1 MLFSYKNFVFF
12 DFTGKKFLFQGI
24 REGASALPPAPF
36 SLLSWKLR
44 LRTHH
49 HARMKNWTY
58 NQFMPHKGFLLQ
70 VARAS
75 YINYVLTSPACKFL
89 NFFILKIK
97 LINLPNIHFPILH
110 LYLLHVIRFPF
121 NIFTTLLFYFQTI
134 HILLPFRK
142 PCFNLFL
149 NFSFCYSLNKVSSF
163 SGFLMCINMKVKNW
177 AFRHTVFPLIS
188 APGVY

>member
-24 REGASALPPAPF
+24 GEGASALPPAPF

-110 LYLLHVIRFPF
+110 LICSMLLGFPLTF
-121 NIFTTLLFYFQTI
+121 SQLCYFISKLFIFYF
-134 HILLPFRK
+134 PSE
-142 PCFNLFL
+142 NLALIFSWIFL
-149 NFSFCYSLNKVSSF
+149 FV
-163 SGFLMCINMKVKNW
+163 
-177 AFRHTVFPLIS
+177 TP
-188 APGVY
+188 